1 MSSRRDASVPARAA
15 SSNATLRL
23 SVARRRPARSRL
35 PVTPASAPYSVVAL
49 AETKLY
55 PASSLA
61 ERNLNLPNALAAV
74 EPSKGELKVGV
85 SELTKRGRNASRACC
100 TSSAAARNQ
109 RGRLARRSFSQASVA
124 PREIDSRLEA
134 PSHPM
139 GLARHWA
146 CPAPRRLRP

>member
-1 MSSRRDASVPARAA
+1 MSSRREASVPARAA

-35 PVTPASAPYSVVAL
+35 PVTPASAPYSVIAL

-61 ERNLNLPNALAAV
+61 ERPLNLPRALVAA

-85 SELTKRGRNASRACC
+85 SEPNLPGAMAAVEPSKGELKVAVGPSKGELKVGVGEPTKRGRNANRACR
-100 TSSAAARNQ
+100 TSSAAMN
-109 RGRLARRSFSQASVA
+109 SFN
-124 PREIDSRLEA
+124 
-134 PSHPM
+134 
-139 GLARHWA
+139 
-146 CPAPRRLRP
+146 